1 MLGVGWGAER
11 PGTSIVV
18 VADGPEPLRSDIRLP
33 LTPIRKICVKTC
45 TLGVP
50 GYHIPVDVYSRLPRH
65 GRPRSAELRA
75 RALS

>member
-33 LTPIRKICVKTC
+33 LIPIRKICVKTC
-45 TLGVP
+45 TLGV
-50 GYHIPVDVYSRLPRH
+50 HFR
-65 GRPRSAELRA
+65 GRAGLQE
-75 RALS
+75 

>member
-33 LTPIRKICVKTC
+33 LTPVRKICVKTG
-45 TLGVP
+45 TLGVLFFWGTP
-50 GYHIPVDVYSRLPRH
+50 N
-65 GRPRSAELRA
+65 
-75 RALS
+75 

>member
-33 LTPIRKICVKTC
+33 LIPIRKICVKTG
-45 TLGVP
+45 TLE
-50 GYHIPVDVYSRLPRH
+50 VYTYTYW
-65 GRPRSAELRA
+65 
-75 RALS
+75 

>member
-33 LTPIRKICVKTC
+33 LTPVSYTHL
-45 TLGVP
+45 TLP
-50 GYHIPVDVYSRLPRH
+50 TK
-65 GRPRSAELRA
+65 A
-75 RALS
+75 

>member
-33 LTPIRKICVKTC
+33 LTPIRKICVKTGTWSTRAAPANPQWC
-45 TLGVP
+45 LERGKQAEANWNAQ
-50 GYHIPVDVYSRLPRH
+50 DVIR
-65 GRPRSAELRA
+65 E
-75 RALS
+75 

>member
-33 LTPIRKICVKTC
+33 LIPIRKICVKTC
-45 TLGVP
+45 TLGVLVLYRV
-50 GYHIPVDVYSRLPRH
+50 GVYIGGH
-65 GRPRSAELRA
+65 GWCWLIHPCRGGFGPA
-75 RALS
+75 